1 MGKYIKG
8 IDRGQLVLFQETIE
22 DMINADAEVRVIDAF
37 VESIDLKELKFTKS
51 ETKRLGTNHYDPKDL
66 LKLYLYGYRNRVR
79 SSRKLEQLCKTN
91 IEVIWLLSGL
101 KPNFRTISDFRK
113 ENVKSL
119 KEVFK
124 KMVLVCSELGLVS
137 NKFSQDGVKI
147 EAVNS
152 KDRNFTLNKLDDRI
166 KALEEKIESYL
177 KELDESDKQEEGKLI
192 KIEELTKRLKN
203 YESMQKELESEKEN
217 QISLTDKDS
226 RLMKNNGK
234 FSVCYNNQILED
246 MEHHITVN
254 YHIGNNPADVGSM
267 TELVSDAK
275 EMLGFESVVSDTT
288 DKGYNDRSDMVK
300 CLENGIIPEVTLP
313 KGKEHYELETEYE
326 EAFLTKEELSSENSK
341 DIKKVLRSG
350 NIPEAYKDYISDI
363 EVVEKI
369 EYETVEE
376 ISESNA
382 IVNTEDLRD
391 MAMIEKCFVRDL
403 KSDKVYC
410 PEGEILR
417 KKSQNKGGIKYC
429 NKEACKNC
437 KNPCCNAIFKE
448 VTFQKGQVVSG
459 QNKTLKNK
467 MNPKAKRKMKKKK
480 VVRFKLTPKE
490 ENLKQRMGVSEHPHG
505 TMKRSDGFSYFLL
518 KGIEKVDGEMGLY
531 YCASNLRRV
540 VNIVGSAKLLEY
552 FRVKIEEKYA

>member
-22 DMINADAEVRVIDAF
+22 DMIKADAEVRVIDAF
-37 VESIDLKELKFTKS
+37 VEMLDLKELNFTKS
-51 ETKRLGTNHYDPKDL
+51 ETNKNGTNHYDPKDL

-91 IEVIWLLSGL
+91 IEVIWLIGGL

-113 ENVKSL
+113 ENTKGL

-137 NKFSQDGVKI
+137 GRFSQDGVKI

-152 KDRNFTLNKLDDRI
+152 KDKNFTLNKLDDRI
-166 KALEEKIESYL
+166 KALEEKIENYL
-177 KELDESDKQEEGKLI
+177 KELEESDKQEEGKLI
-192 KIEELTKRLKN
+192 KLEELNNRLKK
-203 YESMQKELESEKEN
+203 YESMQKELENSKEN
-217 QISLTDKDS
+217 QISLTDKES

-246 MEHHITVN
+246 MDNHITVD
-254 YHIGNNPADVGSM
+254 YQISSNPADVGSM
-267 TELVSDAK
+267 NELVSDAK
-275 EMLGFESVVSDTT
+275 EWLGFDSVVTNTT
-288 DKGYNDRSDMVK
+288 DKGYNDRKDMAK
-300 CLENGIIPEVTLP
+300 CLERGIIPEVTLP
-313 KGKEHYELETEYE
+313 KGQEYYELEIKYE
-326 EAFLTKEELSSENSK
+326 EKEITEEEMQSEASR

-376 ISESNA
+376 VAETKTEI
-382 IVNTEDLRD
+382 NTEDLRD
-391 MAMIEKCFVRDL
+391 MAMLEKCFVRDI

-437 KNPCCNAIFKE
+437 KNPCCNAMFKE

-459 QNKTLKNK
+459 QSKELKNK
-467 MNPKAKRKMKKKK
+467 MNPKAKRKQKKKK
-480 VVRFKLTPKE
+480 VVRFKLTPKIE
-490 ENLKQRMGVSEHPHG
+490 DLKQRMGVSEHPHG

-518 KGIEKVDGEMGLY
+518 KGKEKVDGEMGLY

-540 VNIVGSAKLLEY
+540 INILGIKTLLEY
-552 FRVKIEEKYA
+552 FREKKEEKYA